1 MELNFSEIDDM
12 TTQNPYEQFNVNDY
26 GVDNNSEKYWE
37 QAKSQ
42 KEQQTKK
49 KRVSFN
55 DILSN
60 MNLVVNKKGVLQ
72 FMQAT
77 QPINEEYQQQE
88 QEYQHEEQYY
98 QPQKQNQRQNVP
110 QQQQQQRQNVPQNQR
125 QNVPQQQQQ
134 QRQNVPQQQQRQPV
148 DPSVKHSYI
157 YNKYFKDYADIT
169 PQAPEIKVP
178 KTIEEYNQM
187 VYEDRVKRFEER
199 KRIAE
204 IKSTK
209 LMFTTTPDSHVS
221 QGNPRNVQAS
231 RNTLRKM
238 SFR

>member
-12 TTQNPYEQFNVNDY
+12 TTQNPYDQFNENDY

-49 KRVSFN
+49 KKVSFT

-60 MNLVVNKKGVLQ
+60 MNLVVSNKGVLQ
-72 FMQAT
+72 FMKPT
-77 QPINEEYQQQE
+77 NEPQQQD
-88 QEYQHEEQYY
+88 YQYEEQYAQQ
-98 QPQKQNQRQNVP
+98 QPQQQRQN
-110 QQQQQQRQNVPQNQR
+110 QQQQQRQN
-125 QNVPQQQQQ
+125 QQPQQ
-134 QRQNVPQQQQRQPV
+134 QRQNQQQHQQYAQPQKPV

-157 YNKYFKDYADIT
+157 YNKYFKDYADVSA
-169 PQAPEIKVP
+169 PAPEKRVP

-187 VYEDRVKRFEER
+187 VYEDRIKRIEER
-199 KRIAE
+199 RRISE

-209 LMFTTTPDSHVS
+209 LMFTTTPDNHVG
-221 QGNPRNVQAS
+221 QGNPRNIRS
-231 RNTLRKM
+231 SKNSLRKM
-238 SFR
+238 SFG

>member
-1 MELNFSEIDDM
+1 MELNFSELDNM
-12 TTQNPYEQFNVNDY
+12 TTQNPYEKFNENDY

-49 KRVSFN
+49 KKVSFN

-72 FMQAT
+72 FMQQT
-77 QPINEEYQQQE
+77 QPIMEPQQQEYQQD
-88 QEYQHEEQYY
+88 YQYEEQYY
-98 QPQKQNQRQNVP
+98 QQQYAQQQQYVP
-110 QQQQQQRQNVPQNQR
+110 QQRQYVQ
-125 QNVPQQQQQ
+125 PQQQS
-134 QRQNVPQQQQRQPV
+134 V

-157 YNKYFKDYADIT
+157 YNKYFKDYANVSA
-169 PQAPEIKVP
+169 PAPEKKVP

-187 VYEDRVKRFEER
+187 VREEKIKRIEER
-199 KRIAE
+199 KRISE

-209 LMFTTTPDSHVS
+209 LMFTTTPDNHVG
-221 QGNPRNVQAS
+221 QVNPRNIQPS
-231 RNTLRKM
+231 RNNLRKM
-238 SFR
+238 SFW

>member
-1 MELNFSEIDDM
+1 MELNFSELNM
-12 TTQNPYEQFNVNDY
+12 TTQNPYEQFNSNDY

-55 DILSN
+55 DILTN
-60 MNLVVNKKGVLQ
+60 MNLVVSKKGVLQ
-72 FMQAT
+72 FI
-77 QPINEEYQQQE
+77 QPI
-88 QEYQHEEQYY
+88 HES
-98 QPQKQNQRQNVP
+98 
-110 QQQQQQRQNVPQNQR
+110 QQQQQQDYQYEENFYEPKQQQYGQPQQRQNVPK
-125 QNVPQQQQQ
+125 QQQYA
-134 QRQNVPQQQQRQPV
+134 RPQKPV

-157 YNKYFKDYADIT
+157 YNKYFKDYADVSA
-169 PQAPEIKVP
+169 PAPEKRVP

-187 VYEDRVKRFEER
+187 VYEDRIKRIEER
-199 KRIAE
+199 KRISE

-209 LMFTTTPDSHVS
+209 LMFTTTPDNHVS

-231 RNTLRKM
+231 KNTLRKM
-238 SFR
+238 SFW

>member
-1 MELNFSEIDDM
+1 MELNFSELDN
-12 TTQNPYEQFNVNDY
+12 TTRQNPYENLNENDY
-26 GVDNNSEKYWE
+26 GGDNSEKYWE

-49 KRVSFN
+49 KKVSFN

-72 FMQAT
+72 FMQPT
-77 QPINEEYQQQE
+77 YEPQQDYQ
-88 QEYQHEEQYY
+88 YEEQYY
-98 QPQKQNQRQNVP
+98 QEQQQYAEP
-110 QQQQQQRQNVPQNQR
+110 QQQQYLPQQRQNMP
-125 QNVPQQQQQ
+125 
-134 QRQNVPQQQQRQPV
+134 QQRQPV

-157 YNKYFKDYADIT
+157 YNKYFKDYADVS
-169 PQAPEIKVP
+169 PPAPEKRVP

-187 VYEDRVKRFEER
+187 VYEDRIKRIEER

-209 LMFTTTPDSHVS
+209 LMFTTTPYSYAGQV
-221 QGNPRNVQAS
+221 NPRNIQPS

-238 SFR
+238 SFG

>member
-1 MELNFSEIDDM
+1 MELNFSELDNM
-12 TTQNPYEQFNVNDY
+12 TTQNPYEQFNENDF
-26 GVDNNSEKYWE
+26 NSDKYWE

-49 KRVSFN
+49 KKVSFN

-72 FMQAT
+72 FMQPT
-77 QPINEEYQQQE
+77 QPINDFQQPEYQ
-88 QEYQHEEQYY
+88 YEEQYY
-98 QPQKQNQRQNVP
+98 QQQYAQP
-110 QQQQQQRQNVPQNQR
+110 QQQQYFPQQRQ
-125 QNVPQQQQQ
+125 QQ
-134 QRQNVPQQQQRQPV
+134 PI

-157 YNKYFKDYADIT
+157 YNKYFKDYADVNA
-169 PQAPEIKVP
+169 PAPERKVP

-187 VYEDRVKRFEER
+187 VYEERIRRIEER

-209 LMFTTTPDSHVS
+209 LMFTTTPDNHVT
-221 QGNPRNVQAS
+221 QRNPRNIQAS
-231 RNTLRKM
+231 RNNLRKR
-238 SFR
+238 SFW

>member
-1 MELNFSEIDDM
+1 MELNFSELDNM
-12 TTQNPYEQFNVNDY
+12 TTQNPYEQFNENDY

-49 KRVSFN
+49 KKVSFN

-72 FMQAT
+72 FMQPT
-77 QPINEEYQQQE
+77 YEPQQDYQ
-88 QEYQHEEQYY
+88 YEEQYY
-98 QPQKQNQRQNVP
+98 QEQQQYAEP
-110 QQQQQQRQNVPQNQR
+110 QQQQYFPQQRQNMP
-125 QNVPQQQQQ
+125 Q
-134 QRQNVPQQQQRQPV
+134 QRQNMPQQRQPV

-157 YNKYFKDYADIT
+157 YNKYFKDYADVSA
-169 PQAPEIKVP
+169 PAPEIRVP

-187 VYEDRVKRFEER
+187 VNEDRIKRIEER

-209 LMFTTTPDSHVS
+209 LMFTTTPDNHVS
-221 QGNPRNVQAS
+221 QGNPRNIKAS
-231 RNTLRKM
+231 RNNLRRM
-238 SFR
+238 SFW

>member
-1 MELNFSEIDDM
+1 MELNFSELDNM
-12 TTQNPYEQFNVNDY
+12 TTQNPYEQFNENDF
-26 GVDNNSEKYWE
+26 NSDKYWE

-49 KRVSFN
+49 KKVSFN

-72 FMQAT
+72 FMQPT
-77 QPINEEYQQQE
+77 QPINDFQQPEYQ
-88 QEYQHEEQYY
+88 YEEQYY
-98 QPQKQNQRQNVP
+98 QQQYAQP
-110 QQQQQQRQNVPQNQR
+110 QQQQYFPQQRQ
-125 QNVPQQQQQ
+125 QQ
-134 QRQNVPQQQQRQPV
+134 PI

-157 YNKYFKDYADIT
+157 YNKYFKDYADVNA
-169 PQAPEIKVP
+169 PAPERKVP

-187 VYEDRVKRFEER
+187 VYEERIRRIEER

-209 LMFTTTPDSHVS
+209 LMFTTTPDNHVT
-221 QGNPRNVQAS
+221 QRNPRNIQAS
-231 RNTLRKM
+231 RNNLRKM
-238 SFR
+238 SFW